1 MLQTDYS
8 PRKLRKTMVFSADS
22 QIYRN
27 LSAKNAEGMPFFRGN
42 ADNVQVV
49 TDMEQATG
57 ILCNLPK
64 TVMYT

>member
-1 MLQTDYS
+1 
-8 PRKLRKTMVFSADS
+8 MVFSADS

-27 LSAKNAEGMPFFRGN
+27 LSAKIAEGMSFFRGN